1 MFKYQCKECGIEKEL
16 RNATLVV
23 VDGQV
28 KTKEAKCKC
37 GKYMQEIKKDFTGFP
52 TIIRNEPKR

>member
-1 MFKYQCKECGIEKEL
+1 MFKYHCKPCNITKDL

-23 VDGQV
+23 IEGKVR
-28 KTKEAKCKC
+28 TKEAKCKC
-37 GKYMQEIKKDFTGFP
+37 GEYMNEIKKDFDGWP